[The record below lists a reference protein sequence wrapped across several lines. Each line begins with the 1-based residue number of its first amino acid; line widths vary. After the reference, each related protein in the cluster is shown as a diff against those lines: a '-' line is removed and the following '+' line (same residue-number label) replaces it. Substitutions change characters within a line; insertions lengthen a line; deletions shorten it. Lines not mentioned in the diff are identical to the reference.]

1 MSRIIK
7 DKRIARM
14 IMCLSIISDNI
25 AYHIKIWGD
34 EIKNNDG
41 WLSPHKKGLMTKMYN
56 AIEKMLMNY
65 DENHV
70 ILSNGSKENLLDKIY
85 EFHVIL
91 ANRKAK
97 GGDKKGFDFKE
108 ERDTMPKGMLDT
120 FISFSL
126 TTEYTEEYFSKSLE
140 LENLTE
146 DFNKFKKYLRQ
157 YQKFFEDEMI
167 ITAKEI

>member
-1 MSRIIK
+1 MPRIVR

-14 IMCLSIISDNI
+14 IMCLSVIHDNV
-25 AYHIKIWGD
+25 AHHIKVWGD
-34 EIKNNDG
+34 EIKLNDG
-41 WLSPHKKGLMTKMYN
+41 WLAPHKKGLMTKMYN
-56 AIEKMLMNY
+56 SIEKMLMNY

-70 ILSNGSKENLLDKIY
+70 VLSNGARENLLDKIY

-97 GGDKKGFDFKE
+97 EGVKKTFDFDIEKKS
-108 ERDTMPKGMLDT
+108 MPNGMLDT
-120 FISFSL
+120 FIAFSL

-140 LENLTE
+140 IENLTD
-146 DFNKFKKYLRQ
+146 DFKKFKKYLKQ

-167 ITAKEI
+167 ITVREG